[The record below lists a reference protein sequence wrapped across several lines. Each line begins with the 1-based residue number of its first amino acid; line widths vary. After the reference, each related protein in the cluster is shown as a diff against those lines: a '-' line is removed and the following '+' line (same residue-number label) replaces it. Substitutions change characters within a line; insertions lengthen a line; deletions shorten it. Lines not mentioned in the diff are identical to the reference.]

1 MKMSKKVERY
11 PWERV
16 SMIVWDRAYK
26 RNFHL
31 NILKDSFV
39 AAELPEK
46 YVCL

>member
-1 MKMSKKVERY
+1 MSKKVERY

-16 SMIVWDRAYK
+16 SIVVCDRAYT

-31 NILKDSFV
+31 NILKYSFV

-46 YVCL
+46 YMCL